1 MQNLIKIRYNVQTFF
16 YRLKNLKRWSRVIWN
31 DNSEDKSTILNI
43 LRNKIMFM
51 IEDINGYPEFLEMYG
66 LDLNVLI
73 EAKIVIENLL
83 IDDYDTSEFKEYLDS
98 WFMEL
103 NKLTKEDV
111 ENNKVLEMAQD
122 PEHLS
127 IISENTEQR
136 LKARAKDCDLAL
148 RLFEKLCLG
157 E

>member
-1 MQNLIKIRYNVQTFF
+1 MNLKMDFQTFF
-16 YRLKNLKRWSRVIWN
+16 YRLKNLKRWTRVIWN

-43 LRNKIMFM
+43 LRNKLTFM

-73 EAKIVIENLL
+73 EAKIVIDNLL
-83 IDDYDTSEFKEYLDS
+83 IDDYDTSEFKEHLDS

-103 NKLTKEDV
+103 SKLTIDEVED
-111 ENNKVLEMAQD
+111 NKIFEMAQD
-122 PEHLS
+122 PEHVR
-127 IISENTEQR
+127 IVSENTEQR